1 MYLKKIINKTIFQKI
16 KMNCSSQR
24 RDEVAT
30 EPQEDVSTDEG
41 LLDRASDKEVKEQEE
56 EVDRASKRMHQSK
69 DGDV

>member
-30 EPQEDVSTDEG
+30 EPQEDVSIDEG

-56 EVDRASKRMHQSK
+56 EVDRAPKRMHQSK

>member
-1 MYLKKIINKTIFQKI
+1 
-16 KMNCSSQR
+16 MNCSSQR

-56 EVDRASKRMHQSK
+56 EVDRAPKRMHQSK